1 MKPQDL
7 LKELHAC
14 NVAVAWFDSRNPHRA
29 WRECKRGDWML
40 WLAARLN
47 IDRKLIVTAACD
59 CVELSLRFVTA
70 GEARPNEAINVTRR
84 WLAGKATREEVRAA
98 ADAAA
103 DAAANATNA
112 AANAANAA
120 DAAYAAYAANAADAA
135 AYAAAYAADAA
146 YAAAYAANA
155 ADAAA
160 YAAAYAA
167 YAARGAGEKWLAN
180 CAKITR
186 RIIPWR
192 LVNRALIAQGVEVAK

>member
-112 AANAANAA
+112 AANAA
-120 DAAYAAYAANAADAA
+120 
-135 AYAAAYAADAA
+135 AYAADAA
-146 YAAAYAANA
+146 YA
-155 ADAAA
+155 
-160 YAAAYAA
+160 AA

>member
-14 NVAVAWFDSRNPHRA
+14 NEAVAWFDSRNPHRA

-103 DAAANATNA
+103 DAAANA
-112 AANAANAA
+112 A

-146 YAAAYAANA
+146 YA
-155 ADAAA
+155 
-160 YAAAYAA
+160 AA

>member
-98 ADAAA
+98 ANAAANAAYAA
-103 DAAANATNA
+103 DAAANAAYAADA
-112 AANAANAA
+112 AANAA
-120 DAAYAAYAANAADAA
+120 YAAAN
-135 AYAAAYAADAA
+135 AAYAADAA
-146 YAAAYAANA
+146 ADAAYA
-155 ADAAA
+155 
-160 YAAAYAA
+160 AA